1 MRAFTS
7 QSRAA
12 STDRQSR
19 SLGFSMV
26 ELCVVMAVII
36 ITTAISLPMIRGALT
51 AYTVN
56 SAVSS
61 VTGAIQTTRYRAL
74 QNGYPFEITFT
85 KSNSTYQIL
94 SDVNN
99 SGTFV
104 QVGNTE
110 PISTTKNL
118 LGAATTTLVLHPGGS
133 VQCPACTGTQL
144 DAAGDALLTIT
155 YSNAPTETITVSP
168 YGRITVTP

>member
-7 QSRAA
+7 QSRSALNT
-12 STDRQSR
+12 SQRQAR
-19 SLGFSMV
+19 GFSLL
-26 ELCVVMAVII
+26 ELTVVMAII
-36 ITTAISLPMIRGALT
+36 VITTVISLPMIRASLT

-56 SAVSS
+56 TAVTSI
-61 VTGAIQTTRYRAL
+61 TGAIQTTRYRAL

-99 SGTFV
+99 SGTFA

-110 PISTTKNL
+110 PFSTTNNL
-118 LGAATTTLVLHPGGS
+118 LGATTTTLVLHPGGA
-133 VQCPACTGTQL
+133 VNCPACSGTQL
-144 DAAGDALLTIT
+144 DASGDFLLTVT

>member
-1 MRAFTS
+1 MTPFKPQHRVPPGDKHRA
-7 QSRAA
+7 SR
-12 STDRQSR
+12 
-19 SLGFSMV
+19 GFSLL
-26 ELCVVMAVII
+26 ELCVVLSIVVV
-36 ITTAISLPMIRGALT
+36 TTAISLPMVNGALK

-85 KSNSTYQIL
+85 KSNSTYQVL

-99 SGTFV
+99 VGAFANVGNALPFSTTSTILGANTTFV
-104 QVGNTE
+104 F
-110 PISTTKNL
+110 
-118 LGAATTTLVLHPGGS
+118 HPGGS
-133 VQCPACTGTQL
+133 IQCPACGPTQL
-144 DAAGDALLTIT
+144 DASGNFLLTVT
-155 YSNAPTETITVSP
+155 YSNVPTETITVSP

>member
-1 MRAFTS
+1 MRASTS
-7 QSRAA
+7 QSRTPLANGP
-12 STDRQSR
+12 RRSR
-19 SLGFSMV
+19 GFSLV

-36 ITTAISLPMIRGALT
+36 ITTAISLPMINGALT

-56 SAVSS
+56 SAVTSI
-61 VTGAIQTTRYRAL
+61 TGVIQSTRYRAL

-99 SGTFV
+99 SGTFA
-104 QVGNTE
+104 QVGNIE
-110 PISTTKNL
+110 PFSTTNKL
-118 LGAATTTLVLHPGGS
+118 LGATTTTLVLHPGGK
-133 VQCPACTGTQL
+133 VQCPACTGAQL
-144 DAAGDALLTIT
+144 DAAGDALLTVT